1 MTGKTY
7 RKQRKKST
15 SISKGTGFSHAR
27 SRKPPKQLTAKQKL
41 YRETKNQV
49 DLVNKRL
56 RNLDKSG
63 YTGTWASGKLLNR
76 MNVKKLQGRKILT
89 KQKGVPKIK
98 VNKNLSTTN
107 LIAIHQATRQFLES
121 KTSTTRGINETRK
134 NVINSLQT
142 TFSDMGNN
150 ISNEQAELLY
160 SLFDNTD
167 FEDISQYSNPS
178 IVWTNVVDYI
188 QKDTSE
194 EELLDRL
201 ERYANVDINHDKD
214 MREKVMKMIEYIKEN
229 R

>member
-15 SISKGTGFSHAR
+15 YISKGTGFSHAR

-121 KTSTTRGINETRK
+121 KTSTTRGINDSRK